1 MNKKVTLD
9 SILAY
14 LMYSKYSYAM
24 YKSDAETEFNRI
36 NDLLQDDD
44 IDIPLSWER
53 FFNNSTS
60 FENRDDFVVSMLEF
74 KQLQKLY
81 EESLEP
87 KILEKLDVVYARE
100 YR

>member
-1 MNKKVTLD
+1 MKKVTLD

-24 YKSDAETEFNRI
+24 YKADAESELNKI

-44 IDIPLSWER
+44 VSIPLSWEKL
-53 FFNNSTS
+53 FSSSSS
-60 FENRDDFVVSMLEF
+60 FENRDDLVVSMLEF
-74 KQLQKLY
+74 KQLQQLY

-87 KILEKLDVVYARE
+87 EILEKLDVVYSRA